1 MTKMT
6 SKLPAIFLAALL
18 AGCASKIPQGR
29 PAYVYVAE
37 NGIITFR
44 GDALK
49 ASELPERL
57 IRAGATPDT
66 PVIISAQGEVPRA
79 YLTDL
84 AMACGRAGIPNC
96 TIREKLKI
104 TVQKSEGAK

>member
-1 MTKMT
+1 MTTIT
-6 SKLPAIFLAALL
+6 SKLPALLLAALL

-44 GDALK
+44 GDAIM

-57 IRAGATPDT
+57 LRAGATPDT
-66 PVIISAQGEVPRA
+66 PVIISAQGEVPRKF
-79 YLTDL
+79 LTDL
-84 AMACGRAGIPNC
+84 AVACGHVGIPNC
-96 TIREKLKI
+96 TIREKRKI
-104 TVQKSEGAK
+104 SVQKSEGSK